1 MTQTMMALDGM
12 LPWDNLP
19 SDDRRRKL
27 ITIIMLVL
35 TLLLS
40 LIILFVTVP
49 KKDRAAS
56 EAMPE
61 RIARVVERKIDL
73 PPPPP
78 PKPKEEP
85 KKEELAPKED
95 KKPEVAKVEPKP
107 VEVQQAREKASKVLK
122 DAGLDQLASLRDAF
136 EPTPVGTNLITST
149 EAVGTS
155 RSMLTSRA
163 GSGSGALAS
172 AGYGGPISTGFGGG
186 VAGGKGSKGMMD
198 GSKLQSVESGIKG
211 AQVAARPV
219 NKDGKSRRSAEDIR
233 KVFDRY
239 GTRLNNPYQRALRD
253 DPNLAGSLTLKLTIA
268 ADGSVSN
275 CTVGS
280 SQLNNPELEAKIV
293 ALVKSFDFGADN
305 VEVYS
310 GQYTLNF
317 FSS

>member
-198 GSKLQSVESGIKG
+198 GGKLQSVESGIKG

-239 GTRLNNPYQRALRD
+239 GTRLNNAYRRALRD

-280 SQLNNPELEAKIV
+280 SQLNNAELEAKIV